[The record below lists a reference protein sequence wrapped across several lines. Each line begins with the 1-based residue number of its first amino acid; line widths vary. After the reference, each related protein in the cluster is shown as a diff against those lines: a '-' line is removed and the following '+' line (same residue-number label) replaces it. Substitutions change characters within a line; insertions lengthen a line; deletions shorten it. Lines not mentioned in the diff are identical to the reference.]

1 VFCVVDAD
9 GAPGLTARA
18 TAVSSAPA
26 TITTTTAP
34 CDLTKRTN
42 GTTSVFI
49 LRRCATPHKD
59 PSAVRDVGPTP
70 FVRDPI
76 ILQAHHGRVRA
87 AVMTPGILG
96 YAAPSPVPSEPHRG
110 SPRLTA

>member
-70 FVRDPI
+70 SVRDPI

-87 AVMTPGILG
+87 ADMTPGILAMPRPAQFRQSPT
-96 YAAPSPVPSEPHRG
+96 AA
-110 SPRLTA
+110 RLG